1 MGLLDGKVAII
12 TGAAGGLGRGAVAAL
27 LEDGASVIAACRTEE
42 SAKNLV
48 EDFSA
53 VGNRIVGVPTD
64 VGAEAD
70 VKRLVE
76 TAVEKFGHLNI
87 LVNNA
92 AATSPAIF
100 GRDTVI
106 TDLDPEV
113 FAETIRVNLIGY
125 ALGAKHAI
133 PQMIAA
139 GGGVII
145 NTSSVDG
152 IRAPFGRAMYAAS
165 KSAVDAL
172 TRSIATQYGRRGIR
186 AVGISPGPI
195 ITEGARR
202 VVPKEM
208 IDRIERQLLTPRS
221 GLPEDFGYLAAFLA
235 SDRAGYLTGLTIQ
248 LDGGISAHWPDYA
261 EELAS
266 VLASDEPDV
275 RAPSA

>member
-27 LEDGASVIAACRTEE
+27 VEDGASVVAACRTEE
-42 SAKNLV
+42 SAKTLV
-48 EDFSA
+48 EDFA
-53 VGNRIVGVPTD
+53 AAGHEIVAVPTD
-64 VGAEAD
+64 VGTEED
-70 VKRLVE
+70 VKRLVR
-76 TAVEKFGHLNI
+76 TAVETYGHLNI

-106 TDLDPEV
+106 TDLDPEI
-113 FAETIRVNLIGY
+113 FAETIRVNVIGY

-133 PQMIAA
+133 PEMIHA

-261 EELAS
+261 EELAA
-266 VLASDEPDV
+266 VLASSEPDV
-275 RAPSA
+275 RAPRT